1 MLGGPLRQ
9 HTEGH
14 ALRAAVIT
22 TAAPTTAAPP
32 TTTAAPA
39 LRKIAISEIAI
50 SEIALSEH
58 SSVLRR
64 EQVERRAR
72 DGAHARR
79 AQPHRLAHVHDG
91 AVPSAH
97 NGAVPSAHDGAL
109 EHEELVGEGFPRAV
123 LAHDGA
129 LPVRAHA
136 PARHGALALPVRAH
150 APARHGARAHV
161 LA

>member
-1 MLGGPLRQ
+1 MLGGGPLRQ

-22 TAAPTTAAPP
+22 TAAPTTAAPT

-39 LRKIAISEIAI
+39 LRKSAISEIAISEIAI
-50 SEIALSEH
+50 SEIAISEIP
-58 SSVLRR
+58 SVLRR

-109 EHEELVGEGFPRAV
+109 EHKELVGEGFPRAV
-123 LAHDGA
+123 L
-129 LPVRAHA
+129 
-136 PARHGALALPVRAH
+136 ALALPVRAH